1 VDDDASS
8 LDRAVR
14 RLEIV
19 LRQERLA
26 RARRRGATAHGA
38 LVPRVP
44 VSSGFAAD
52 APAGLVDRDA

>member
-8 LDRAVR
+8 LDRALR

-26 RARRRGATAHGA
+26 RARRRGPTARGA
-38 LVPRVP
+38 LVSGMP
-44 VSSGFAAD
+44 VSAAFPAD